1 MNSKNQKPF
10 GAGRSLKNRMAM
22 WEWEKNTAHLF
33 NFKRKIPVNYRSS
46 SKKHFN
52 FPGNFKPILENES
65 VVSHSFAMAKT
76 TFFFKTLTT
85 SGAVFPRR
93 DVLDWQSGFYNWISS
108 AFLPSCQECTLQV
121 FCCSSFSR
129 KIFGRPELGFCC
141 GITCDKAVRS
151 SSRWLGRI
159 RIQETCIKNY
169 KNLWVIEPPDQ
180 KPLSLSLFLYLLYT

>member
-1 MNSKNQKPF
+1 MNSKTKSLLELVAPWRTAWRCESEKKHRAPF
-10 GAGRSLKNRMAM
+10 QFQ
-22 WEWEKNTAHLF
+22 E
-33 NFKRKIPVNYRSS
+33 KIPCKLQVII
-46 SKKHFN
+46 KKHFN

-65 VVSHSFAMAKT
+65 VVSLWRKQHFLLKRSQPLARF
-76 TFFFKTLTT
+76 
-85 SGAVFPRR
+85 SPRR
-93 DVLDWQSGFYNWISS
+93 DVLDWQSGFYNWISN
-108 AFLPSCQECTLQV
+108 AFLPSRQECTLQV

-180 KPLSLSLFLYLLYT
+180 KPLSLSFFLYLLYT